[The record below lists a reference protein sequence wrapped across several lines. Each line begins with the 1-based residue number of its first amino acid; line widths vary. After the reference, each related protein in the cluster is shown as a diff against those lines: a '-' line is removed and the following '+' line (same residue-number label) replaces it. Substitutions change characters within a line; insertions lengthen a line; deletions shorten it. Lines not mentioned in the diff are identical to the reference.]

1 MISPR
6 TILLK
11 DRESAEKACSALNA
25 LQKKER
31 LVIGEEI
38 VNRYLGP
45 PQNTVYPL
53 EYAFH
58 LLGDIRGK
66 TVLEDGCGDGS
77 NMVVLSRSGAKV
89 IGLDISS
96 EMLALAKQRMVAN
109 QCDGTMLV
117 LGSAHAL
124 PLPDASVDVVFG
136 ISILHHL
143 DLEIASREVHRVLK
157 RDGRA
162 IFLEPLRN
170 SSLLTQIRQ
179 LLPKR
184 GDVSPFERP
193 LTNEDIRDFAA
204 RCQYQSRTF
213 HLILSR
219 LATKLPILRS
229 SMMNICQYVD
239 AILLRVFPSLTYY
252 ASINVFEIERSQF
265 PDSHNSRASTEGCY
279 TNEGDNA

>member
-1 MISPR
+1 MTSLR
-6 TILLK
+6 E
-11 DRESAEKACSALNA
+11 RESAEKTCSASNA
-25 LQKKER
+25 LQKKKQ
-31 LVIGEEI
+31 LLMAEEI
-38 VNRYLGP
+38 VSRYLAP
-45 PQNTVYPL
+45 PQDTVYPL

-66 TVLEDGCGDGS
+66 TVLEYGCGDGA
-77 NMVVLSRSGAKV
+77 NMVVLSRRGARV

-96 EMLALAKQRMVAN
+96 EMLALAKQRVIAN
-109 QCDGTMLV
+109 QCNGTMLV

-157 RDGRA
+157 EGGRA

-170 SSLLTQIRQ
+170 SRLLTQMRR

-184 GDVSPFERP
+184 AGASPFERP
-193 LTNEDIRDFAA
+193 LTNDEIQDFATPSE
-204 RCQYQSRTF
+204 YQSRTF

-229 SMMNICQYVD
+229 PMMGVCQYVD

-252 ASINVFEIERSQF
+252 ASINVFQI
-265 PDSHNSRASTEGCY
+265 DRAT
-279 TNEGDNA
+279 